1 MFSVKEVDAAGLQAM
16 QAQGRIILIDVRT
29 DAEVARGVIEGTQHM
44 PLHMLPLRADEIS
57 DAIPTVFYCQSG
69 ARSGQA
75 CAFMAAKGHDN
86 VYNLQG
92 GILAWVRS
100 GGSVGTLV

>member
-1 MFSVKEVDAAGLQAM
+1 MVSIKEVDVAGLQAM
-16 QAQGRIILIDVRT
+16 QAQGQLRLIDVRT
-29 DAEVARGVIEGTQHM
+29 DAEVARGVIEGTQHI

-57 DAIPTVFYCQSG
+57 DSIPTVFYCQSG

-100 GGSVGTLV
+100 GGDLGGMA